1 MSLNFMT
8 STAKQMPFP
17 RIGLNSSN
25 GIQLGK
31 AFNKSMPPLHAS
43 GWLAPPRRSLQAVLL
58 RDEAVSGQGT
68 QKGLSRWGDHSR
80 YSRFTACSCWTTLLI
95 L

>member
-68 QKGLSRWGDHSR
+68 QKGLSR
-80 YSRFTACSCWTTLLI
+80 
-95 L
+95 